1 LREGGNNDKAHGFVK
16 KALELSKSP
25 AVIVKAIKFYLL
37 MPFMSTWRDL
47 KRGNKL
53 LYIKIRKMF
62 RS

>member
-1 LREGGNNDKAHGFVK
+1 
-16 KALELSKSP
+16 
-25 AVIVKAIKFYLL
+25 LL